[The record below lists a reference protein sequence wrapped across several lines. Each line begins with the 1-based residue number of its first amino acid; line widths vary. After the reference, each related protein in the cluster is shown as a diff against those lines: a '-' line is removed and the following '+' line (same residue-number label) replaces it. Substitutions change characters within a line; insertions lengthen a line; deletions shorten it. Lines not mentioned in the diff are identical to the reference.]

1 MPAKSNIEV
10 GEPSYFMTKSKFGYK
25 NQAHDFEYATF
36 EWLLRRGLRSRE
48 ANPNAHRE
56 TVLDDISVHV
66 WDEHGKPMNPML
78 ELEFP
83 PTKAGMKDAV
93 SYARQI
99 LEAGALLA
107 TVDVRVSMPWKAG
120 QMLQSTSY
128 TNRATF

>member
-1 MPAKSNIEV
+1 MKTNPNIEV
-10 GEPSYFMTKSKFGYK
+10 SEPSYFMTKSKFGYK
-25 NQAHDFEYATF
+25 NQTHDFEDATF
-36 EWLLRRGLRSRE
+36 EWLLKRGLVARE
-48 ANPNAHRE
+48 NNPNAHRD
-56 TVLDDISVHV
+56 TVLDNISVHV
-66 WDEHGKPMNPML
+66 WDEHEKPANPQL

-83 PTKAGMKDAV
+83 PTKAGMKEAV

-120 QMLQSTSY
+120 QMVQSTSY